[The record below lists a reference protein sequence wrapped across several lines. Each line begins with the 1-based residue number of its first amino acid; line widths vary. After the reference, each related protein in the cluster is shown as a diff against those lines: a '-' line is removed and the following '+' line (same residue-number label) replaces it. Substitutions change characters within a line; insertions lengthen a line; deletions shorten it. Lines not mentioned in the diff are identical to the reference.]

1 MKKVYYICH
10 CGSGTTVFENLIE
23 LVKEEGN
30 KLLFH
35 INTYD
40 WDLNKVRT
48 ITLRAKRVKVTDWD
62 GNMVDRIDFR
72 SSKEQFRYSFIRE
85 YEIEDDVVPEK
96 SIIR

>member
-10 CGSGTTVFENLIE
+10 CSSGTTVFENLIE

-48 ITLRAKRVKVTDWD
+48 ITLRAKRIKT
-62 GNMVDRIDFR
+62 VD
-72 SSKEQFRYSFIRE
+72 
-85 YEIEDDVVPEK
+85 
-96 SIIR
+96 